1 MSFDIGAIVRVPFPI
16 TEKKGR
22 KFRPALVVAQFRVT
36 RDINLLWTL
45 MITGAN
51 REKWEGDVEL
61 PDHEAIGLPIASMVR
76 TAKIATI
83 DACEAQPIAQIDG
96 DLLQQILARVRA
108 GVAVVPAL

>member
-22 KFRPALVVAQFRVT
+22 KFRPALVVAQFQVT
-36 RDINLLWTL
+36 SDITLLWTL

-51 REKWEGDVEL
+51 RDKWEGDIVL
-61 PDHEAIGLPIASMVR
+61 PDHEAISLPIASMVR

-83 DACEAQPIAQIDG
+83 DAREAQGIAQIEG
-96 DLLQQILARVRA
+96 DLLRQVLERMRA
-108 GVAVVPAL
+108 GIAP

>member
-22 KFRPALVVAQFRVT
+22 KFRPALVVAQFSVT
-36 RDINLLWTL
+36 RDITLLWTL

-51 REKWEGDVEL
+51 RAKWKGDIDL
-61 PDHEAIGLPIASMVR
+61 PDHEVLGLPIASMVR

-83 DACEAQPIAQIDG
+83 DAREAERIAQIDG
-96 DLLQQILARVRA
+96 DVLQQILARFRA
-108 GVAVVPAL
+108 GVAP

>member
-22 KFRPALVVAQFRVT
+22 KFRPALVVARFQVT
-36 RDINLLWTL
+36 TEIALLWTL

-51 REKWEGDVEL
+51 RDKWAGDIEL
-61 PDHEAIGLPIASMVR
+61 PDHEAIGLPIPSMIR

-83 DACEAQPIAQIDG
+83 DIREAERIAQIDG
-96 DLLQQILARVRA
+96 ELLQRILAGVRVGLA
-108 GVAVVPAL
+108 P